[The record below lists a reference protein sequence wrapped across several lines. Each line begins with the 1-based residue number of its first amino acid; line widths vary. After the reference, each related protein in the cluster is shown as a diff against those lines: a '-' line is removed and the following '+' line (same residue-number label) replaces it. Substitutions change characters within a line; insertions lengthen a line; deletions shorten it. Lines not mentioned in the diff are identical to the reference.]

1 MATGPGDN
9 IQKLSLYVSLYAR
22 SIQGEFHWG
31 LLVTDSQSRGT
42 LHHAKDN
49 PSWQYEKK
57 IAKVDN
63 SATLV
68 CLVRIG
74 SVTSVHDA
82 ESVMES
88 IPADGK
94 PSQRTGEEFNCGTWA
109 KDSLVALDSK
119 GVIQLPRD
127 IDSLQNSVIALGM
140 KHSRAAELGKGPTVV
155 NSLGST

>member
-22 SIQGEFHWG
+22 SIQGEFVRLLVFRSTYPSLTNRAQHWG

-127 IDSLQNSVIALGM
+127 IGEHLDIVTYVYP
-140 KHSRAAELGKGPTVV
+140 SR
-155 NSLGST
+155 